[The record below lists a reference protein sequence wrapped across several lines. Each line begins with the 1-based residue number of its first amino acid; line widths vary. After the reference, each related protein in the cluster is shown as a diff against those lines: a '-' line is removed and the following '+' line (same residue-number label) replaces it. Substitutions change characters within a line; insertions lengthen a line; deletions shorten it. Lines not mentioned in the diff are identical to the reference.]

1 VKPFRIKKD
10 ELVQKVQFNRNEHRA
25 IYERAM
31 DGYRKA
37 AGDFFNEQLEKARAG
52 KVFVTFF
59 SEPMPEDHT
68 DDYDVVLE
76 GWRMTEDDEIELS
89 VQEFRQYVKDEWGWK
104 KEFLATSQNYLASS

>member
-37 AGDFFNEQLEKARAG
+37 AGDFF
-52 KVFVTFF
+52 
-59 SEPMPEDHT
+59 
-68 DDYDVVLE
+68 YDVVLE